1 MFTYRPALRTLL
13 MAPYLGVAL
22 IGLAV
27 MGVLTREL
35 GALSAAVK
43 RVSEGDLSTPLTS
56 SRNDELGALTRSFGD
71 LQRRLLTDTLTG
83 L

>member
-35 GALSAAVK
+35 GALSATVK
-43 RVSEGDLSTPLTS
+43 RVS
-56 SRNDELGALTRSFGD
+56 
-71 LQRRLLTDTLTG
+71 
-83 L
+83 